1 MFAVYNALDLLVL
14 PSLYEGLPLVALEAG
29 AMAKPIIVTS
39 VDGSKEAVINNK
51 TGIVINPQDSMALK
65 EALENIL
72 NNTNLVK
79 EFGNNARTYIEK
91 EFDIR
96 KQIIKTESLYKRLI

>member
-1 MFAVYNALDLLVL
+1 
-14 PSLYEGLPLVALEAG
+14 
-29 AMAKPIIVTS
+29 
-39 VDGSKEAVINNK
+39 
-51 TGIVINPQDSMALK
+51 MALK